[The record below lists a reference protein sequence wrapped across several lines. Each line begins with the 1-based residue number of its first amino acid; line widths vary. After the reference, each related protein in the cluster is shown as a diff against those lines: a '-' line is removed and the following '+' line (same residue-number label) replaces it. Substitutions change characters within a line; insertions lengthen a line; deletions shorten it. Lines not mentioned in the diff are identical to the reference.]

1 LTAKPKRLTVAVTLQ
16 SNDTRPHMLTLG
28 QAAKETGL
36 SKTAISRAI
45 KSGRLS
51 AIKNEQGEYQIDPAE
66 LFRVYPVTVNV
77 DSKPE
82 RQATQK
88 DNSGLQGQIEL
99 LREMVDDLRVRL
111 NSTEEARQRAEQAQ
125 EKAFAELSRL
135 TLLLTHQ
142 PKPEAEAQP
151 APGQEPQPTANQ
163 NKRPE
168 IVRPWL
174 WVALTFTVVFGVG
187 AYLYLRQQ

>member
-1 LTAKPKRLTVAVTLQ
+1 
-16 SNDTRPHMLTLG
+16 MLTLG

-45 KSGRLS
+45 KSGRIS

-66 LFRVYPVTVNV
+66 LFRVYPVTANV

-82 RQATQK
+82 RQATPK

-142 PKPEAEAQP
+142 PKPEAQP
-151 APGQEPQPTANQ
+151 APGQEPQPPANQ
-163 NKRPE
+163 NKRSE

-174 WVALTFTVVFGVG
+174 WVALTFAVVFGVG

>member
-1 LTAKPKRLTVAVTLQ
+1 LTAKPKRLTVAVTLH

-66 LFRVYPVTVNV
+66 LFRVYPVTANV

-142 PKPEAEAQP
+142 PKPEAQP

-163 NKRPE
+163 NKRSE

-174 WVALTFTVVFGVG
+174 WVALTFAVVFGVG